1 MAYFRHN
8 RLMRALLPSDQSVL
22 LPALSMVALQ
32 RGHVLEAA
40 GSTIEQAYF
49 PETGLAAIVA
59 QSPGREIGVGV
70 VGNDGMTGCAIVME
84 AGIAA
89 NQTVVQSAG
98 NAVSILAADLR
109 KALKVSA
116 TLRTLLLRYAHVFA
130 IQASQTAL
138 TNGHASIE
146 ERTARWVLMSHDRF
160 SASDMT
166 VTHEFISL
174 MVGVRRQ
181 GITEAL
187 HALEGRHLIRSTR
200 ENLHVV
206 DRAGLIA
213 LASGSYGICEAEYER
228 LIDGKFRSTAFNPA
242 VPAGIE

>member
-1 MAYFRHN
+1 MMYFRGN
-8 RLMRALLPSDQSVL
+8 RLLRALLPSDQRSL
-22 LPALSMVALQ
+22 LPALSMVELH
-32 RGHVLEAA
+32 RGHVLEVA
-40 GSTIEQAYF
+40 GSTIKQAYF

-84 AGIAA
+84 AGLAA
-89 NQTVVQSAG
+89 NHTLVQSAG
-98 NAVSILAADLR
+98 NAVTILAADLR
-109 KALKVSA
+109 KAVRKSA

-146 ERTARWVLMSHDRF
+146 ERTARWVLMSHDRY
-160 SASDMT
+160 SANDMT

-228 LIDGKFRSTAFNPA
+228 LIDGKFRSTSSNPG
-242 VPAGIE
+242 VPAGRE